1 MEKFLQELE
10 NTQDIQLLTIGNY
23 LKEQAEQ
30 DETFKA
36 KLDNEEKSLN
46 QCFDYI
52 KGEAQKQATNNC
64 AMVDDEV
71 VFGWAVHYYDETNEK
86 LGLIKKEIEKTI
98 IPKQEISKKQIE
110 EKKITLPKIEQK
122 TVKKQKT
129 KLSDLQEAL
138 F

>member
-10 NTQDIQLLTIGNY
+10 KIEDNQLKIIGFF
-23 LKEQAEQ
+23 LKQRAEE
-30 DETFKA
+30 DELFKP
-36 KLDNEEKSLN
+36 KLNNEEKSLI

-52 KGEAQKQATNNC
+52 KIEAQKQSKNGC
-64 AMVDDEV
+64 AMIKDEV

-86 LGLIKKEIEKTI
+86 LELIKKEIEKTI
-98 IPKQEISKKQIE
+98 IPKQEIPKKQIE
-110 EKKITLPKIEQK
+110 EKKITLPKIEK
-122 TVKKQKT
+122 KSVKKQKT

>member
-1 MEKFLQELE
+1 MQKFLQELE

-36 KLDNEEKSLN
+36 KLDNEEKSLI

-52 KGEAQKQATNNC
+52 KSEAQKKSKNGC
-64 AMVDDEV
+64 AMIKDEI

-86 LGLIKKEIEKTI
+86 LGLIEKEVEKTI

-110 EKKITLPKIEQK
+110 EKKITLPKVEQK
-122 TVKKQKT
+122 SVKKQKT